1 MLRTA
6 QMMMAEV
13 LGRHLSPSLAAA
25 SKDDEVFINPK
36 ILKLFSLKNTKKETN
51 RFVFYILRLPM

>member
-1 MLRTA
+1 MLRTG

-25 SKDDEVFINPK
+25 SKNDEVFMNSKTLI
-36 ILKLFSLKNTKKETN
+36 FSLKNTKKEN
-51 RFVFYILRLPM
+51 N